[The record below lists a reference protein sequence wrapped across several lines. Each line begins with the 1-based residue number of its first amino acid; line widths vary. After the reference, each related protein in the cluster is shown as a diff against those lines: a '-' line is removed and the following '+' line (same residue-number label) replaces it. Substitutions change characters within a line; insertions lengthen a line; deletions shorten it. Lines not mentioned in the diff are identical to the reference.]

1 MNALIMAGQLLL
13 GLSLL
18 VFVHELGHYLAARIF
33 GIRVDK
39 FYLFFDAGGFKLLSF
54 KIGHTEYGIGWLPLG
69 GYCKIAGMVDESMDT
84 ESMKKEPQ
92 PWEYRSKAAW
102 KRFIVITA
110 GVIMNLIVG
119 ILIFTGIL
127 YQQKGYLPTSAVNEY
142 GIYAY
147 PLGREAGFQTG
158 DRIIGPNGKSRER
171 FSDAIPNSALLGGEI
186 SVLREGQRVDIE
198 IPSNFYKKL
207 NQSSLPFV
215 DITNYPTVVKEA
227 ASGYPAEKAGVKA
240 GDLIF
245 AVNGQNVPSFG
256 NFKETIAGLKNDS
269 VTLGIVRQN
278 DTLQLGLKVDS
289 TGLVGILTAFPLDYE
304 SYTVGSALRYGTRD
318 AFDLIWTN
326 IRGLGKVFSGQEKAS
341 ESLQG
346 PIGIATIYGPVW
358 NWDRFWFITGML
370 SLILAFMNILPIP
383 GLDGGHM
390 MFTLYEMITR
400 KKVSD
405 AVLEK
410 AQMVGMG
417 ILFALII
424 FVFANDIFRLIS

>member
-1 MNALIMAGQLLL
+1 M
-13 GLSLL
+13 
-18 VFVHELGHYLAARIF
+18 
-33 GIRVDK
+33 
-39 FYLFFDAGGFKLLSF
+39 
-54 KIGHTEYGIGWLPLG
+54 
-69 GYCKIAGMVDESMDT
+69 
-84 ESMKKEPQ
+84 
-92 PWEYRSKAAW
+92 
-102 KRFIVITA
+102 
-110 GVIMNLIVG
+110 
-119 ILIFTGIL
+119 
-127 YQQKGYLPTSAVNEY
+127 
-142 GIYAY
+142 
-147 PLGREAGFQTG
+147 
-158 DRIIGPNGKSRER
+158 
-171 FSDAIPNSALLGGEI
+171 
-186 SVLREGQRVDIE
+186 
-198 IPSNFYKKL
+198 
-207 NQSSLPFV
+207 
-215 DITNYPTVVKEA
+215 
-227 ASGYPAEKAGVKA
+227 
-240 GDLIF
+240 
-245 AVNGQNVPSFG
+245 
-256 NFKETIAGLKNDS
+256 
-269 VTLGIVRQN
+269 
-278 DTLQLGLKVDS
+278 DS

-410 AQMVGMG
+410 AQMIGMG

-424 FVFANDIFRLIS
+424 FVFANDIFRLLS

>member
-1 MNALIMAGQLLL
+1 MDPLE
-13 GLSLL
+13 LS
-18 VFVHELGHYLAARIF
+18 
-33 GIRVDK
+33 
-39 FYLFFDAGGFKLLSF
+39 
-54 KIGHTEYGIGWLPLG
+54 
-69 GYCKIAGMVDESMDT
+69 
-84 ESMKKEPQ
+84 KEMTSAPEETVKETQVTSQPQ
-92 PWEYRSKAAW
+92 PEATGDAPREAPADTPSEAQPAAPAPQPDGQVEVQPDNEPAAAE
-102 KRFIVITA
+102 KKPATDYASLDRAALVEA
-110 GVIMNLIVG
+110 LRE
-119 ILIFTGIL
+119 
-127 YQQKGYLPTSAVNEY
+127 AV
-142 GIYAY
+142 
-147 PLGREAGFQTG
+147 GREVQEAKEDVELIKQY
-158 DRIIGPNGKSRER
+158 
-171 FSDAIPNSALLGGEI
+171 
-186 SVLREGQRVDIE
+186 
-198 IPSNFYKKL
+198 FYKKL

-227 ASGYPAEKAGVKA
+227 ASGYPAEKAGVEA

-304 SYTVGSALRYGTRD
+304 PYTVGSALRYGTRD

-424 FVFANDIFRLIS
+424 FVFANDIFRLLS